1 MRFVFFGIISFL
13 FFQACVPNRFK
24 VKLSGMQMYQ
34 QLFYYQLI
42 KGNSS
47 ERIYPPVGAE
57 VRIDYRILKDSIV
70 LDESYTNY
78 HPTLVQIPTQQY
90 DNFFTKALKLM
101 AKGDSLR
108 VMIQAEKIPDML
120 GDYATR
126 FDKKD
131 WVIFDFKLQELT
143 NESKMKAQIL
153 KEQQFL
159 DSLRKVV
166 PSKIDAFFKGEQTN
180 YARSNSGIF
189 YEIYELGL
197 GPTAQHTDAVS
208 VHYLC
213 FASTGVL
220 LDDSYRN
227 MVPLHFKVGHPS
239 LIKGF
244 SETVK
249 LLREGSRGL
258 FFIPPELAYGQLGS
272 GGAIMPN
279 TFVAFYIEMME
290 IN

>member
-1 MRFVFFGIISFL
+1 MRFIFFVIISFL
-13 FFQACVPNRFK
+13 SLQACVFSRFQ
-24 VKLSGMQMYQ
+24 VKLSGMQTYQ
-34 QLFYYQLI
+34 QFFYYQLI
-42 KGNSS
+42 KANSG
-47 ERIYPPVGAE
+47 ERIFPLVGAE

-90 DNFFTKALKLM
+90 DNFFTQAIKLM
-101 AKGDSLR
+101 ATGDSLR
-108 VMIQAEKIPDML
+108 VVVRAEKIPDML
-120 GDYATR
+120 GDYATH
-126 FDKKD
+126 FNKKD
-131 WVIFDFKLQELT
+131 WVIFDFKLHELI
-143 NESKMKAQIL
+143 NEPKMKAQIL
-153 KEQQFL
+153 KEQQAL

-166 PSKIDAFFKGEQTN
+166 PAKIDAFFKGKKTN
-180 YARSNSGIF
+180 YACTDSGIF
-189 YEIYELGL
+189 YEIYAAGL
-197 GPTAQHTDAVS
+197 GPTAQYTDAVS

-258 FFIPPELAYGQLGS
+258 FFIPPELAYGQLGN